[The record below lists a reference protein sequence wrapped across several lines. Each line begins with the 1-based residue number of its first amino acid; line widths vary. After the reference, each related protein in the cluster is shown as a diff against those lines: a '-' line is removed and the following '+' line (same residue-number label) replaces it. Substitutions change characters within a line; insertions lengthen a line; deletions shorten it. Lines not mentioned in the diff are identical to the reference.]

1 MRITGRSGAGYHPNS
16 GVELSHTSSMG
27 RMSQNEVW
35 TTLFGP
41 KAFQV
46 GTSRNSGV
54 GGLRH
59 TGEVTKEEVIGK
71 AKSE

>member
-1 MRITGRSGAGYHPNS
+1 MGYHPNARAKS
-16 GVELSHTSSMG
+16 GHTSSMS
-27 RMSQNEVW
+27 RMSQNEAQ

-46 GTSRNSGV
+46 SMGRNSGV
-54 GGLRH
+54 GGCRH